1 MLRTIRSFKDSIFSW
16 DDSIRWKKK
25 KQRAL
30 RFLQGTYAWTT
41 CAFCS
46 TCCMHYKGALI
57 LILAKINI
65 MCWTM
70 RALEASNLQR
80 HNKASH
86 TQIYAQPTRYNL
98 KHILNPKNNSCS
110 SCRLRVLTQSA
121 YFMLARPTHNYSS
134 SLFSKRLCTLSHLLL
149 YLSTTRRAFV
159 LLLFIYVGFIFHK
172 RNLLNCRASILFCF
186 FVFVQDLRFSLLG
199 LCPCDLRAGWIFFA
213 IPHVRRFA
221 PHPWL

>member
-16 DDSIRWKKK
+16 GDSIRWKKK

-98 KHILNPKNNSCS
+98 KHILNPKNNWILHIDRYTIRYKTKWQFENLYIRYCIW
-110 SCRLRVLTQSA
+110 A
-121 YFMLARPTHNYSS
+121 YENY
-134 SLFSKRLCTLSHLLL
+134 L
-149 YLSTTRRAFV
+149 
-159 LLLFIYVGFIFHK
+159 
-172 RNLLNCRASILFCF
+172 ILFKPFSTYRHTVIKRGF
-186 FVFVQDLRFSLLG
+186 FPDSFIGARFVYWKVKESDG
-199 LCPCDLRAGWIFFA
+199 VEICIEWEVGIVLCSIMLQ
-213 IPHVRRFA
+213 
-221 PHPWL
+221 

>member
-1 MLRTIRSFKDSIFSW
+1 MHRTIRSFKDSIFSW

-25 KQRAL
+25 KTTRFAL
-30 RFLQGTYAWTT
+30 PTGHIRMDDLR
-41 CAFCS
+41 FCS
-46 TCCMHYKGALI
+46 TCCMHYKGA

-86 TQIYAQPTRYNL
+86 KQIYAQPTRYNL

-121 YFMLARPTHNYSS
+121 YFMLARPTHTYSS

-149 YLSTTRRAFV
+149 
-159 LLLFIYVGFIFHK
+159 LLEHNKKGFCVVAVHLCRFH
-172 RNLLNCRASILFCF
+172 
-186 FVFVQDLRFSLLG
+186 FS
-199 LCPCDLRAGWIFFA
+199 
-213 IPHVRRFA
+213 
-221 PHPWL
+221 